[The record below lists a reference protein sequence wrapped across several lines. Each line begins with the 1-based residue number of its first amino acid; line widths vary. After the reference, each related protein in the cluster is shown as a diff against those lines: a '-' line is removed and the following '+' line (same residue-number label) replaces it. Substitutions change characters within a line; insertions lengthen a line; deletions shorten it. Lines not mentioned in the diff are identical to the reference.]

1 MDSELQK
8 FLDYLKIERHYSP
21 HTLINYQRDLKLL
34 INFLKGKKIDRITA
48 RSYLMFLEKKYGKRS
63 IARKLSSARSFFR
76 FLLREKVIK
85 SNPFED
91 LITPKLP
98 KRLPNFLYPE
108 EVNAL
113 LAAPEVKTVIGLRDR
128 ALLEVLYATG
138 MRVDEIIKIKL
149 NDLDLQEGE
158 IKVLGKGNKERI
170 VLFGSQARKALEA
183 YLEQARPHLLQKE
196 KSRALFVSR
205 HAGNLSKRQVE
216 RIIRTYA
223 QKAGI
228 PKKVTPHTLRH
239 SFATHLLAGGA
250 DLRMVQE
257 LLGHSS
263 LSTTQVYTHIT
274 KERLKQVY
282 DLAHP
287 RAR

>member
-98 KRLPNFLYPE
+98 KRLPNFL
-108 EVNAL
+108 
-113 LAAPEVKTVIGLRDR
+113 
-128 ALLEVLYATG
+128 
-138 MRVDEIIKIKL
+138 
-149 NDLDLQEGE
+149 
-158 IKVLGKGNKERI
+158 
-170 VLFGSQARKALEA
+170 
-183 YLEQARPHLLQKE
+183 
-196 KSRALFVSR
+196 
-205 HAGNLSKRQVE
+205 
-216 RIIRTYA
+216 
-223 QKAGI
+223 
-228 PKKVTPHTLRH
+228 
-239 SFATHLLAGGA
+239 
-250 DLRMVQE
+250 
-257 LLGHSS
+257 
-263 LSTTQVYTHIT
+263 
-274 KERLKQVY
+274 
-282 DLAHP
+282 
-287 RAR
+287 